1 MNLIRKLLRYK
12 DLDIDRIIHITD
24 TRAYINKED
33 FFALETVQ
41 NQVERMMKSELVKK
55 INASSNRHG
64 IQSTNY

>member
-1 MNLIRKLLRYK
+1 MNLIRKLLGYK

-55 INASSNRHG
+55 INASSNRHR